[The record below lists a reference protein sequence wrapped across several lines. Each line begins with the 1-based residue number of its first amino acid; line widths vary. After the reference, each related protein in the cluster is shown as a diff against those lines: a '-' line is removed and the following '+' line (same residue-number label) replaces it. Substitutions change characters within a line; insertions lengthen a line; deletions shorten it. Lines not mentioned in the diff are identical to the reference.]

1 MNSSENINE
10 LATALALVQSQLGHA
25 KKDSKNPFFK
35 SSYAD
40 LESVWDACR
49 SLLSSNGLSVMQFPG
64 NYTDGE
70 MSLTTILAH
79 SSGQYIEQTM
89 SFPVS
94 KNDPQGCMA
103 CLTYMRRGAL
113 AAVVGIVQADDDGN
127 EASEKGKSPSI
138 TPQQIASITAL
149 IEQTGS
155 DVEKLCAYFKKPSI
169 SLFDRMQ
176 AMNAISMLEK
186 KLGTENVNQ

>member
-1 MNSSENINE
+1 
-10 LATALALVQSQLGHA
+10 
-25 KKDSKNPFFK
+25 
-35 SSYAD
+35 
-40 LESVWDACR
+40 
-49 SLLSSNGLSVMQFPG
+49 MQFPG

-94 KNDPQGCMA
+94 KNDPQRCMA

-186 KLGTENVNQ
+186 KLGTENVN